1 MRPPQHGHGGRVSSG
16 SGCTSVVAGGAIGVG
31 ALVLSSAFMSIM
43 YPTIFVLTLRGLGPL
58 TKPGASLIVMAIV
71 GGAVLT
77 ALMGLLSDMA
87 GTIRAAMLVPAAC
100 FLIVAGFARMHLR
113 NPQDVAA

>member
-1 MRPPQHGHGGRVSSG
+1 
-16 SGCTSVVAGGAIGVG
+16 
-31 ALVLSSAFMSIM
+31 
-43 YPTIFVLTLRGLGPL
+43 
-58 TKPGASLIVMAIV
+58 MAIV

-100 FLIVAGFARMHLR
+100 FLVVAAFARMHLR
-113 NPQDVAA
+113 DPQDVAA